1 MASPARDHRPALVRC
16 RRAQHPR
23 RPSGPRAGRP
33 SSFRRRAVGLFTA
46 TESAA
51 FGATCALPV
60 TILMYRALTWERPPV
75 RTSAVVFLLVGT
87 ATAFAYLLAL
97 DQLPGHLT
105 DAMLAIS
112 SNRSR

>member
-1 MASPARDHRPALVRC
+1 
-16 RRAQHPR
+16 
-23 RPSGPRAGRP
+23 
-33 SSFRRRAVGLFTA
+33 
-46 TESAA
+46 
-51 FGATCALPV
+51 
-60 TILMYRALTWERPPV
+60 MYRALTWERPPV

>member
-1 MASPARDHRPALVRC
+1 MMKV
-16 RRAQHPR
+16 
-23 RPSGPRAGRP
+23 G
-33 SSFRRRAVGLFTA
+33 RRAVGLFTA

-60 TILMYRALTWERPPV
+60 TILMYRALPWEIFKIAVAASV

-97 DQLPGHLT
+97 YQLPGHLT